1 MYSRSCC
8 FVSGALGGALFGIAS
23 DKRYKHIVSR
33 RIPDLKDL
41 WNWILTAY
49 HCNSL
54 EELKELKELVV
65 LALSMTDRLKDGD
78 IPISI
83 PDIEE
88 KIKHLERE
96 ISEIILTQPYTY

>member
-1 MYSRSCC
+1 M
-8 FVSGALGGALFGIAS
+8 
-23 DKRYKHIVSR
+23 SR

-54 EELKELKELVV
+54 EELKELVV

-88 KIKHLERE
+88 KIKRLEME

>member
-1 MYSRSCC
+1 M
-8 FVSGALGGALFGIAS
+8 
-23 DKRYKHIVSR
+23 SR

-54 EELKELKELVV
+54 EKLKELVV

-88 KIKHLERE
+88 KIKRLEME

>member
-1 MYSRSCC
+1 M
-8 FVSGALGGALFGIAS
+8 
-23 DKRYKHIVSR
+23 SR

-54 EELKELKELVV
+54 EKLKELVV

-88 KIKHLERE
+88 KIKHLKMET
-96 ISEIILTQPYTY
+96 SEIILTQPYTY

>member
-1 MYSRSCC
+1 M
-8 FVSGALGGALFGIAS
+8 
-23 DKRYKHIVSR
+23 SR
-33 RIPDLKDL
+33 RIADLKDL

-54 EELKELKELVV
+54 EELKELVV

-88 KIKHLERE
+88 KIKRLEME